1 MMKAADLTA
10 SLLAPPR
17 QFRPVSF
24 WFLNHFLEEGEL
36 RRQIAEQDEKG
47 FGGVMCHARDGLR
60 TAYLEQEWEDAMR
73 VIIDECE
80 KRGMHVWLYD
90 ENHYP
95 SGIAG
100 GKIPKRFPGR
110 TMLSLVPALERE
122 VGTGEGIRIQGSG
135 FGSDRENGDDRGPR
149 GSTDR
154 PPVSSPLLLAGLR
167 YLLATGT
174 RTGKTHDLLPRVH
187 DGCLDWANDLGE
199 PAMLLALVERGY
211 ETNPVNHPDFSFYPD
226 YLDEEVCRGFIEE
239 THEWYAKRFRDHFG
253 KTIRGIFTDNACAHF
268 GHIRRC
274 VPWSRSLDRR
284 FTAATGLA
292 IEEILPKLL
301 HPLPGYRAAR
311 LRFWRFFGDEF
322 IRTFVG
328 AINDWCKARRL
339 YSTGHYCLEDGMGE
353 HVRQIGSYFDVM
365 RNQNL
370 NAVDQISTRAPE
382 TSLWGIEGGEPLTAC
397 IRNTASAALFNGSP
411 RVMCESFGCCGG
423 WGFDLRE
430 MRRIGGHLAALGVDL
445 FVPHGLYYSIAGT
458 RKYECIPD
466 HLHNPMWGYYRE
478 WSDYAA
484 RLSMLTAGSDSLA
497 EIAVLYPVTTL
508 QATIALG
515 ATEAVS
521 AFRKPDGSDG
531 DANLHAALDALP
543 GSDRGADAERVRD
556 LYDGLLDRLSQQHV
570 SYEIVAEDILQG
582 GQVGSGGT
590 LDVPARGGKSRC
602 RFKVIVLPGVQVLEA
617 ASLDRLGTFA
627 DQGGVVVCL
636 GAVPSEV
643 FDPVTGTV
651 SSLSGPFLGGRTVVL
666 GVGVPPAA
674 AVAEACAWLRE
685 RQPQPIAVTG
695 AGNALVSRA
704 FRKDRLR
711 YYLVHNSTDKAVA
724 DVALALRDG
733 DEPVRL
739 DPDHPAVERV
749 AWQRQGDAWQTTL
762 EMAPGQSVLFVCGLD
777 DASRVSQS
785 SGPPSIRP
793 SSALRPVCGP
803 WAFATDRD
811 NALLLRRGK
820 VELIRSRQIYTY
832 TFDVDS
838 VPSRCRLLVDLEM
851 NLPELNAGRFCHR
864 LSVRLNGTEL
874 RNLAPGTYL
883 DRYIREVDATDAL
896 RVGRNELVVGIAA
909 SLREDGQRLWP
920 PMLAGNFGARCD
932 ETGDRLIALPLEIAL
947 GDWTA
952 QGLPDFAGEGRYRMT
967 LAVPAGAI
975 GRPLMLDLG
984 DLANAVELWV
994 DGECLGRRVAPPWQ
1008 FAVPA
1013 SSRDMREVEIRVIN
1027 TPHNLFEAQRR
1038 PSGLFGPVT
1047 IAL

>member
-466 HLHNPMWGYYRE
+466 HLHNPMWGDVDGRIGF
-478 WSDYAA
+478 
-484 RLSMLTAGSDSLA
+484 AGRDCG
-497 EIAVLYPVTTL
+497 PVS
-508 QATIALG
+508 G
-515 ATEAVS
+515 H
-521 AFRKPDGSDG
+521 
-531 DANLHAALDALP
+531 HAAGDDCP
-543 GSDRGADAERVRD
+543 GRDRGGVGFPEAGRERWR
-556 LYDGLLDRLSQQHV
+556 RQP
-570 SYEIVAEDILQG
+570 ACRPRR
-582 GQVGSGGT
+582 
-590 LDVPARGGKSRC
+590 PARFRPWRGCRARSR
-602 RFKVIVLPGVQVLEA
+602 
-617 ASLDRLGTFA
+617 SLRWTPRPALATARQLRNRGR
-627 DQGGVVVCL
+627 GH
-636 GAVPSEV
+636 
-643 FDPVTGTV
+643 
-651 SSLSGPFLGGRTVVL
+651 SSGRT
-666 GVGVPPAA
+666 GG
-674 AVAEACAWLRE
+674 E
-685 RQPQPIAVTG
+685 RRHAGCPG
-695 AGNALVSRA
+695 AR
-704 FRKDRLR
+704 
-711 YYLVHNSTDKAVA
+711 
-724 DVALALRDG
+724 
-733 DEPVRL
+733 
-739 DPDHPAVERV
+739 
-749 AWQRQGDAWQTTL
+749 
-762 EMAPGQSVLFVCGLD
+762 
-777 DASRVSQS
+777 
-785 SGPPSIRP
+785 
-793 SSALRPVCGP
+793 
-803 WAFATDRD
+803 
-811 NALLLRRGK
+811 
-820 VELIRSRQIYTY
+820 
-832 TFDVDS
+832 
-838 VPSRCRLLVDLEM
+838 
-851 NLPELNAGRFCHR
+851 
-864 LSVRLNGTEL
+864 
-874 RNLAPGTYL
+874 
-883 DRYIREVDATDAL
+883 REV
-896 RVGRNELVVGIAA
+896 
-909 SLREDGQRLWP
+909 P
-920 PMLAGNFGARCD
+920 
-932 ETGDRLIALPLEIAL
+932 LPV
-947 GDWTA
+947 
-952 QGLPDFAGEGRYRMT
+952 QG
-967 LAVPAGAI
+967 
-975 GRPLMLDLG
+975 
-984 DLANAVELWV
+984 
-994 DGECLGRRVAPPWQ
+994 
-1008 FAVPA
+1008 
-1013 SSRDMREVEIRVIN
+1013 
-1027 TPHNLFEAQRR
+1027 HR
-1038 PSGLFGPVT
+1038 PSGRPGPRSREPGPVGHVCGSGWRGR
-1047 IAL
+1047 LSGSRSLGGL